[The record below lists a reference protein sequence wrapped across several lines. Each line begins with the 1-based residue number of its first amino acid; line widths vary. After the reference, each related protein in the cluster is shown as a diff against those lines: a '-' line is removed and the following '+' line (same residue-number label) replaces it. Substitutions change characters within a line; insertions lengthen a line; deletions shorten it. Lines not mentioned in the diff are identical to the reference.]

1 MPFLSKF
8 LLRRHDFLSQA
19 EVRRRIETSKHYGRD
34 GTDPDKAHT
43 LLIFSTTKQQTW
55 LVATPKRIYC
65 ILDDIPRDEAP
76 VCWSLAR
83 EDLVD
88 DRGGLVGHLI
98 RVRDKSK
105 ETGLLDIGP
114 RRGWLLTRDLFGE
127 PAKEIADFLASQFS
141 GPARA
146 PASA

>member
-1 MPFLSKF
+1 M
-8 LLRRHDFLSQA
+8 
-19 EVRRRIETSKHYGRD
+19 
-34 GTDPDKAHT
+34 
-43 LLIFSTTKQQTW
+43 
-55 LVATPKRIYC
+55 ATPKRIYC
-65 ILDDIPRDEAP
+65 ILDDLPREEAP

-88 DRGGLVGHLI
+88 RDGGIAAHLI
-98 RVRDKSK
+98 RVRDKSQ

-127 PAKEIADFLASQFS
+127 PAKEIAAFLASQFS
-141 GPARA
+141 GAASA